1 LTAGQRADVVILG
14 ASALDEPVT
23 PGGPL
28 ATARPTIVLIDGEVA
43 FEA

>member
-1 LTAGQRADVVILG
+1 
-14 ASALDEPVT
+14 VT